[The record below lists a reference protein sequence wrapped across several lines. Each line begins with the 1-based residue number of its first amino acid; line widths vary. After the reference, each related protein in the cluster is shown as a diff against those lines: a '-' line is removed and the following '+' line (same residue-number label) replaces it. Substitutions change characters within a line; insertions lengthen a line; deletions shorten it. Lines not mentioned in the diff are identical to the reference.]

1 MVSEIKGPGAGA
13 IPALEQPKATSQTPA
28 ATQAQAS
35 GLPAGER
42 VELTDRASQL
52 QALTQAVAD
61 QPEVDRGAVVSL
73 RAELAAGEFAVNP
86 TTVAE
91 KLIEFE
97 RVLQATG

>member
-13 IPALEQPKATSQTPA
+13 IAALEQANAPSQTPA

-35 GLPAGER
+35 PPPAGER

-52 QALTQAVAD
+52 QALTQAVAE
-61 QPEVDRGAVVSL
+61 QPQVDRGAVVSL
-73 RAELAAGEFAVNP
+73 RAELAAGEFQVNP
-86 TTVAE
+86 STVAD
-91 KLIEFE
+91 KLIGFE